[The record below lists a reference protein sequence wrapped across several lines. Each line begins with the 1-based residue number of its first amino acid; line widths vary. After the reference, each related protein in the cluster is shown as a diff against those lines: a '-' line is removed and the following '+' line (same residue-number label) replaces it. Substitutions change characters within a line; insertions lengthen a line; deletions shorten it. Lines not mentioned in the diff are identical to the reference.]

1 MRYNP
6 LKYKKKN
13 GFVLPLTLVVL
24 LALTSFSV
32 AMLQVIQSGA
42 LKAVKSHQV
51 NTISQAAEFGLESGR
66 LWLVDQISKGGTSPI
81 VIANTRKLSIS
92 GDCLGLHGYTDTTQK
107 IWYSYSQVNQDL
119 TTSSDADYSRY
130 TYDF

>member
-51 NTISQAAEFGLESGR
+51 NTISQAA
-66 LWLVDQISKGGTSPI
+66 D
-81 VIANTRKLSIS
+81 
-92 GDCLGLHGYTDTTQK
+92 
-107 IWYSYSQVNQDL
+107 
-119 TTSSDADYSRY
+119 
-130 TYDF
+130 